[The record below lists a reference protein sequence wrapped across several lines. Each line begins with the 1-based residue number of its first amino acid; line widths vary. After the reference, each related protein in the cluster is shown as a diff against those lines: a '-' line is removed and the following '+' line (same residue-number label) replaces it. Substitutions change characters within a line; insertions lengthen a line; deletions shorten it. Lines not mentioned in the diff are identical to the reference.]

1 MVQNKAVNL
10 IFCILIFLG
19 GGIYSQEIEHKHS
32 IHHSFIENKGQW
44 DKNVLF
50 QSKFNGGNLWI
61 QQNKFLFHFQDYSA
75 MHEAHTNNVKLDNL
89 DVKQQAIHLNFKGS
103 NKVSSIIKVNST
115 ENYYN
120 YFLGNDSLKW
130 ASDVHGFSEAI
141 LPNFYDGIDLKLIE
155 NKQDLKYE
163 FHVQS
168 NIDPSAIQL
177 EYVGQKSITIDREG
191 NLIVE
196 TDLGRLIEKKPY
208 SYQIINGKIKSVE
221 TKFKLIGGII
231 CFDLEKY
238 DIDYEL
244 IIDPVLVFATYSGS
258 TTDNYGMT
266 ATYAHNGEGY
276 SGGTI
281 FGNTYPTPDNG
292 AYDVNSNFT
301 VQSGGYG
308 ITDVFIS
315 KYSSNGTQMLWTSFI
330 GGGTNTRGTE
340 TVHSL
345 IADKFDN
352 LYFFGAT
359 SSIDFPIKKG
369 FQGVFGGGTPGLNFN
384 SNGVYHLNTGTDIYV
399 SKLSSNGHN
408 LLGSTYVGGS
418 DNDGVNYNDLSLTYE
433 SLMTNYGDNSRG
445 EIMLD
450 QNGNCIVAS
459 CTHSTNFPIKDSFQA
474 ANNGGQDGVVFKLS
488 SDLSSMKWSSY
499 FGGTLNDVCYS
510 VKIDSSYNVVFAGG
524 TTSTDLPKTLGAW
537 KPVFNG
543 GVTDG
548 FVGKMSSDGLK
559 LIRVS
564 YVGTSDYDQ
573 VFFVE
578 IDRDDNVFL
587 LGQTEGG
594 GFPVVNSNFLNPNS
608 SQFICKLDSS
618 LTTVLNSTV
627 FGNGLTSLNISPSA
641 FLVDICG
648 NLYVSGWGGNLFSNT
663 KLKNMPVS
671 SNAFRSVPP
680 NGYDFYLMVI
690 DKDFDHLIYG
700 SYIGGSLSQEHVD
713 GGTSRFDKNGVM
725 YQSVCGGCGK
735 HSDFP
740 TTPSAWSTLNL
751 SNNCNNVLFKFDFGI
766 IPSASITAS
775 KNIICLGE
783 SIKLENNSTVS
794 DSYLWNFGT
803 SKSDTSSLI
812 FSPTIKYTSSG
823 IYNVL
828 LTVTNKA
835 CQLTDSAFVKVTVL
849 DSIKL
854 SVNNDTV
861 LCKPAPL
868 FFTAKNFG
876 SGRYFIW
883 SSVASFSDTLN
894 SSVLDSTLMFTPT
907 KTGYYYIKAG
917 NDLCYKKDSVFVEVI
932 SSYIKLVGNNKLC
945 FKEESL
951 LSAVNSNPLIPFVY
965 SWTPDSVLVTNSTLS
980 QVSISPKTNSQY
992 VYLAVNNSM
1001 GCSFNDS
1008 ILLTIS
1014 TIDSLLV
1021 KASSSDVLVPKGG
1034 MISLSALP
1042 NGYHYSWLPSTVVTS
1057 PSSQNTTAKVFEN
1070 TLFTVS
1076 ISDDICTKSAT
1087 ILIKVYDY
1095 ICDDPSVYIANAF
1108 SPNGD
1113 GNNDVLNIHGQMIKV
1128 LTFRIFDRWGEMVF
1142 ETHERGVGWDGT
1154 YKGKKLDPD
1163 VYDYYLKV
1171 KCIDNVDSVVKGNV
1185 TLLK

>member
-1 MVQNKAVNL
+1 M
-10 IFCILIFLG
+10 
-19 GGIYSQEIEHKHS
+19 
-32 IHHSFIENKGQW
+32 
-44 DKNVLF
+44 
-50 QSKFNGGNLWI
+50 
-61 QQNKFLFHFQDYSA
+61 
-75 MHEAHTNNVKLDNL
+75 
-89 DVKQQAIHLNFKGS
+89 
-103 NKVSSIIKVNST
+103 
-115 ENYYN
+115 
-120 YFLGNDSLKW
+120 
-130 ASDVHGFSEAI
+130 
-141 LPNFYDGIDLKLIE
+141 
-155 NKQDLKYE
+155 
-163 FHVQS
+163 
-168 NIDPSAIQL
+168 
-177 EYVGQKSITIDREG
+177 
-191 NLIVE
+191 
-196 TDLGRLIEKKPY
+196 
-208 SYQIINGKIKSVE
+208 
-221 TKFKLIGGII
+221 
-231 CFDLEKY
+231 
-238 DIDYEL
+238 
-244 IIDPVLVFATYSGS
+244 
-258 TTDNYGMT
+258 
-266 ATYAHNGEGY
+266 
-276 SGGTI
+276 
-281 FGNTYPTPDNG
+281 
-292 AYDVNSNFT
+292 
-301 VQSGGYG
+301 
-308 ITDVFIS
+308 
-315 KYSSNGTQMLWTSFI
+315 
-330 GGGTNTRGTE
+330 
-340 TVHSL
+340 
-345 IADKFDN
+345 
-352 LYFFGAT
+352 
-359 SSIDFPIKKG
+359 PI
-369 FQGVFGGGTPGLNFN
+369 
-384 SNGVYHLNTGTDIYV
+384 
-399 SKLSSNGHN
+399 
-408 LLGSTYVGGS
+408 
-418 DNDGVNYNDLSLTYE
+418 
-433 SLMTNYGDNSRG
+433 
-445 EIMLD
+445 
-450 QNGNCIVAS
+450 
-459 CTHSTNFPIKDSFQA
+459 
-474 ANNGGQDGVVFKLS
+474 
-488 SDLSSMKWSSY
+488 
-499 FGGTLNDVCYS
+499 
-510 VKIDSSYNVVFAGG
+510 
-524 TTSTDLPKTLGAW
+524 
-537 KPVFNG
+537 
-543 GVTDG
+543 
-548 FVGKMSSDGLK
+548 
-559 LIRVS
+559 
-564 YVGTSDYDQ
+564 
-573 VFFVE
+573 
-578 IDRDDNVFL
+578 
-587 LGQTEGG
+587 
-594 GFPVVNSNFLNPNS
+594 
-608 SQFICKLDSS
+608 
-618 LTTVLNSTV
+618 
-627 FGNGLTSLNISPSA
+627 
-641 FLVDICG
+641 
-648 NLYVSGWGGNLFSNT
+648 
-663 KLKNMPVS
+663 S

-680 NGYDFYLMVI
+680 NGYDFYVMVI